1 MCYFWLI
8 YCVCSAP
15 GAKAEKADV
24 TTVCALKA
32 LKTIEVEMDLQVQSE
47 REKWKN

>member
-1 MCYFWLI
+1 MCCFCLI
-8 YCVCSAP
+8 YCVCSVP

-24 TTVCALKA
+24 TMVCALKA
-32 LKTIEVEMDLQVQSE
+32 LKTIEVEMDLQVRSE